1 MVVYSMD
8 LYLGPWFK
16 AYWLA
21 VACRRDCRMLH
32 ARVVAKRREGEVS
45 AAGQAGVGAGAVD
58 GRQHSAVLPA
68 TD

>member
-1 MVVYSMD
+1 MD
-8 LYLGPWFK
+8 LYTGPRLK
-16 AYWLA
+16 AYWP

-32 ARVVAKRREGEVS
+32 TRGIAKRREGEVS
-45 AAGQAGVGAGAVD
+45 AAGRAGVGAGAVD

>member
-1 MVVYSMD
+1 MD
-8 LYLGPWFK
+8 LYIGPRFK
-16 AYWLA
+16 AYWP

-32 ARVVAKRREGEVS
+32 ARGIAKRREGEVS
-45 AAGQAGVGAGAVD
+45 AAGRAGVGAGAVD